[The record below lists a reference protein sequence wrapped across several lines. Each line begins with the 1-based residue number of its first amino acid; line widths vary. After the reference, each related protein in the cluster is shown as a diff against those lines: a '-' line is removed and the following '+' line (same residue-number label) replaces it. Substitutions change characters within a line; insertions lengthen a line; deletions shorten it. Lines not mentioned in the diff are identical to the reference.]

1 MALYQVVYI
10 SMVSGDEP
18 SRAELQSL
26 LAPSVWRNRALGVTG
41 MLLYAHGGFMQLLEG
56 EEEAVKALFDR
67 VRRDDRHRRV
77 TVLVQGPV
85 AERTFADWAMAYR
98 CLEDEAAATDA
109 QAGDDGLPAE
119 LAPLFH
125 KGFDE
130 SRLRARPSVAL
141 ELLRYYSRN
150 NGLAVA

>member
-18 SRAELQSL
+18 TRAELQSL
-26 LAPSVWRNRALGVTG
+26 LAPSVRRNRALGITG

-56 EEEAVKALFDR
+56 EEQAVKPLFDR
-67 VRRDDRHRRV
+67 IRRDDRHRRV

-98 CLEDEAAATDA
+98 CLGDETAATDA
-109 QAGDDGLPAE
+109 EDGDNGLPAE
-119 LAPLFH
+119 LTPLFH
-125 KGFDE
+125 RGFDE
-130 SRLRARPSVAL
+130 SRLRARPGVAL
-141 ELLRYYSRN
+141 ELLRFYSRN

>member
-18 SRAELQSL
+18 TRADLRAL
-26 LAPSVWRNRALGVTG
+26 LATSVRRNRALGVTG

-98 CLEDEAAATDA
+98 CLEDEAAADEPA
-109 QAGDDGLPAE
+109 QDDGLPAE
-119 LAPLFH
+119 LATLFH

-141 ELLRYYSRN
+141 ELLRHYSRN

>member
-10 SMVSGDEP
+10 SMVSGEEP
-18 SRAELQSL
+18 KRAELQAL
-26 LAPSVWRNRALGVTG
+26 LSTSVRRNRELGVTG

-56 EEEAVKALFDR
+56 EEAAVRALFDR

-98 CLEDEAAATDA
+98 CLEDEAAADA
-109 QAGDDGLPAE
+109 EGGDDGLPAE

-130 SRLRARPSVAL
+130 SRLRARPGVAL

>member
-18 SRAELQSL
+18 SRAELQAL
-26 LAPSVWRNRALGVTG
+26 LAPSVRRNRALGVTG

-56 EEEAVKALFDR
+56 EEEAVKGVFDR
-67 VRRDDRHRRV
+67 VRRDERHRRV

-98 CLEDEAAATDA
+98 CLEDEAAAMNVEA
-109 QAGDDGLPAE
+109 EDDGLPPE
-119 LAPLFH
+119 LAPLFQR
-125 KGFDE
+125 GFDE

-141 ELLRYYSRN
+141 ELLRHYSRN

>member
-10 SMVSGDEP
+10 SMVSGGEP
-18 SRAELQSL
+18 TRAELQAL
-26 LAPSVWRNRALGVTG
+26 LATSVRRNRALGVTG

-56 EEEAVKALFDR
+56 KEESVKALFDR

-98 CLEDEAAATDA
+98 CLEDEAAADEPV
-109 QAGDDGLPAE
+109 QDDGLPAE

-130 SRLRARPSVAL
+130 SRLRARASVAL
-141 ELLRYYSRN
+141 ELLRHYSRN

>member
-18 SRAELQSL
+18 TCAELRAL
-26 LAPSVWRNRALGVTG
+26 LALSVRRNRALGVTG
-41 MLLYAHGGFMQLLEG
+41 MLLYARGGFMQLLEG
-56 EEEAVKALFDR
+56 EEEAVKGLFDF
-67 VRRDDRHRRV
+67 VRRDDRHCRV

-85 AERTFADWAMAYR
+85 MERTFADWAMAYR
-98 CLEDEAAATDA
+98 CLDGEAADEPAR
-109 QAGDDGLPAE
+109 DDGLPAE

-125 KGFDE
+125 QGFDE
-130 SRLRARPSVAL
+130 SRLRARPGVAL
-141 ELLRYYSRN
+141 ELLRHYSRN

>member
-18 SRAELQSL
+18 TRAGLQAL
-26 LAPSVWRNRALGVTG
+26 LATSVRRNREQGITG
-41 MLLYAHGGFMQLLEG
+41 MLLYAHGGYMQLLEG
-56 EEEAVKALFDR
+56 EERAVKALFER
-67 VRRDDRHRRV
+67 IRRDERHRRV

-85 AERTFADWAMAYR
+85 GERTFADWAMAYR
-98 CLEDEAAATDA
+98 CLEDEAPGADTEDGAE
-109 QAGDDGLPAE
+109 GLPPE
-119 LAPLFH
+119 LAPLFQR
-125 KGFDE
+125 GFDE

-150 NGLAVA
+150 NGLMAA

>member
-1 MALYQVVYI
+1 MALYQVVYL

-18 SRAELQSL
+18 TRADLRAL
-26 LAPSVWRNRALGVTG
+26 LATSVRRNRALGITG

-56 EEEAVKALFDR
+56 EEAAVKALFDR
-67 VRRDDRHRRV
+67 VRRDERHRRV

-98 CLEDEAAATDA
+98 CLEDEAVATDA
-109 QAGDDGLPAE
+109 DAGDEGLPAD
-119 LAPLFH
+119 LAPLFQR
-125 KGFDE
+125 GFDE

-141 ELLRYYSRN
+141 ELLRHYSRN

>member
-18 SRAELQSL
+18 TRAELQSL
-26 LAPSVWRNRALGVTG
+26 LAMSVRRNRALGVTG
-41 MLLYAHGGFMQLLEG
+41 MLLYARGGFMQLLEG
-56 EEEAVKALFDR
+56 EEAAVKDLFDL

-85 AERTFADWAMAYR
+85 AERTFADWAMSYR
-98 CLEDEAAATDA
+98 CLDDEAAATDA
-109 QAGDDGLPAE
+109 QAQDDGLPAE
-119 LAPLFH
+119 LAPLFRQ
-125 KGFDE
+125 GFDE

-141 ELLRYYSRN
+141 ELLRHYSRN

>member
-10 SMVSGDEP
+10 SMVSGDAP
-18 SRAELQSL
+18 TRAELRAL
-26 LAPSVWRNRALGVTG
+26 LALSVRRNRALGVTG

-56 EEEAVKALFDR
+56 EEGAVKDLFDF

-85 AERTFADWAMAYR
+85 AQRTFADWAMAYR
-98 CLEDEAAATDA
+98 CLDDEAAEA
-109 QAGDDGLPAE
+109 QAQDDDGLPAE
-119 LAPLFH
+119 LAPLFQQ
-125 KGFDE
+125 GFDE
-130 SRLRARPSVAL
+130 SRLRARPGVAL
-141 ELLRYYSRN
+141 ELLRHYSRN

>member
-1 MALYQVVYI
+1 MALYQVIYI

-18 SRAELQSL
+18 TRAELQAL
-26 LAPSVWRNRALGVTG
+26 LAPSVRRNRELGITG

-56 EEEAVKALFDR
+56 EEEAVKGLFDF

-98 CLEDEAAATDA
+98 CLDDEAADEPA
-109 QAGDDGLPAE
+109 QDDGLPAE
-119 LAPLFH
+119 LAPLFQR
-125 KGFDE
+125 GFDE
-130 SRLRARPSVAL
+130 SRLRARPGVAL
-141 ELLRYYSRN
+141 ELLRHYSRN

>member
-10 SMVSGDEP
+10 SMVSRDEP
-18 SRAELQSL
+18 TRAELQAL
-26 LAPSVWRNRALGVTG
+26 LATSVRRNRALGVTG
-41 MLLYAHGGFMQLLEG
+41 MLLYARGGFMQLLEG

-77 TVLVQGPV
+77 TVLVHGPV

-98 CLEDEAAATDA
+98 CLDDEAAADPPA
-109 QAGDDGLPAE
+109 QDDGLPAE
-119 LAPLFH
+119 LAPLFQQ
-125 KGFDE
+125 GFDE
-130 SRLRARPSVAL
+130 SRLRARPGVAL
-141 ELLRYYSRN
+141 ELLRHYSRN